1 MSNNKGKK
9 VLVIIN
15 PCSGRYTVRSQLLHI
30 ADDFTKAGFETTV
43 YTTQKRG
50 DATEYAKQFADKF
63 DLIVCRGGD
72 GTYNETVNG
81 ILQSGVDVP
90 LGYIPSGTT
99 NDFAHSLGI
108 PTKASKA
115 IELICNVEP
124 KPHDM
129 GQVNNGRF
137 FCYTASFGVFTKS
150 SYNTSQK
157 SKNLFGYPAYVV
169 AGLKEIKGFEPT
181 AMKIQCDDQV
191 FEGDFAF
198 GAISSSLNIGGGII
212 KYKPE
217 DIAFD
222 DGMMELN
229 LARMPRGTKTWTQ
242 IAKELLIDHVY
253 NEDIFTLTK
262 GSHFVIESLAGEIPW
277 TLDGEYG
284 GAYKITEID
293 CRKQVIRVYRS

>member
-1 MSNNKGKK
+1 MNNTGKK

-50 DATEYAKQFADKF
+50 DATEYAKHLADKF

-72 GTYNETVNG
+72 GTFNETVNG
-81 ILQSGVDVP
+81 ILQSGIDVP

-108 PTKASKA
+108 PTSTSKA
-115 IELICNVEP
+115 IDLICNVEP
-124 KPHDM
+124 KYHDM
-129 GQVNNGRF
+129 GQMANNGRF
-137 FCYTASFGVFTKS
+137 FCYTASFGVFTKC
-150 SYNTSQK
+150 SYNTSQT

-169 AGLKEIKGFEPT
+169 AGLKELKGFKPIP
-181 AMKIQCDDQV
+181 MKIQCDNEV
-191 FEGDFAF
+191 YEGEYAF
-198 GAISSSLNIGGGII
+198 GAISSSLNIGGII
-212 KYKPE
+212 KYNRE
-217 DIAFD
+217 DISFD
-222 DGMMELN
+222 DGMFELN
-229 LARMPRGTKTWTQ
+229 LAKMPHGAKMWTER
-242 IAKELLIDHVY
+242 AKELLIDHTY
-253 NEDIFTLTK
+253 NEDMFTLTK
-262 GSHFVIESLAGEIPW
+262 GSHFVIESLAEEVPW

-293 CRKQVIRVYRS
+293 CRKQVIRVYRD